1 MTPQTA
7 AERLYRQLVEDE
19 VRDPLREAGVL
30 DTLRDFARLSGDTRG
45 LVPTLQ
51 SAISA
56 ALNYESMVRAGTLDM
71 VPEWVRTQEAAE

>member
-19 VRDPLREAGVL
+19 VRDLLEEAGVL
-30 DTLRDFARLSGDTRG
+30 DTLRDFAKLSGDARG

-51 SAISA
+51 SAVAA
-56 ALNYESMVRAGTLDM
+56 ALNYEAMVRAGTLDM